1 MCKAN
6 LSTWT
11 VRKWR
16 SYYRLLSHTP
26 LTICLLTPWLT
37 AWTLHRARLP
47 SGSGAR
53 GPRRSR
59 RQSQVT
65 WAAATPEPTLIGRGW
80 SRGLN
85 TGLWLVHVGL
95 IAAYDWLSGGTG
107 HSGSLG
113 GVGTFTSLHA
123 KPTRSAGRGETIT
136 RHGAWRPGSGRTGHR
151 DPTTSNLIGQ
161 LQITITINNMYSLL
175 SYHLSILNTHKYNR
189 MLRESLNRL
198 ETDWKESWERPEPD
212 HRNISETLGKTWDR
226 FRDLE
231 HFCSGRTD
239 GQTDRQTDR
248 QSYSLSSWRSQK
260 YC

>member
-53 GPRRSR
+53 GSRRS
-59 RQSQVT
+59 QSQVT
-65 WAAATPEPTLIGRGW
+65 WAAATPELALIGRDR
-80 SRGLN
+80 SRDLN
-85 TGLWLVHVGL
+85 TALWLDEIWLMTAG
-95 IAAYDWLSGGTG
+95 DWLSGGTG

-123 KPTRSAGRGETIT
+123 KPTRSAGKGETIT
-136 RHGAWRPGSGRTGHR
+136 RHGVWRPGSGRTRHR
-151 DPTTSNLIGQ
+151 GDLATNLPAIALARLKLMQHLVTNGT
-161 LQITITINNMYSLL
+161 LCL
-175 SYHLSILNTHKYNR
+175 S
-189 MLRESLNRL
+189 
-198 ETDWKESWERPEPD
+198 
-212 HRNISETLGKTWDR
+212 
-226 FRDLE
+226 
-231 HFCSGRTD
+231 
-239 GQTDRQTDR
+239 
-248 QSYSLSSWRSQK
+248 
-260 YC
+260 

>member
-53 GPRRSR
+53 GSRRS
-59 RQSQVT
+59 QSQVT
-65 WAAATPEPTLIGRGW
+65 WAAATPEPALIGRDR
-80 SRGLN
+80 SRDLN
-85 TGLWLVHVGL
+85 TALWLDEIWLMTAG
-95 IAAYDWLSGGTG
+95 DWLSGGTG

-123 KPTRSAGRGETIT
+123 KPTRSAGKGETIT
-136 RHGAWRPGSGRTGHR
+136 RHGVWRPGSGRTRHR
-151 DPTTSNLIGQ
+151 GDLATNLPAIALARLKLMQHLVTNGT
-161 LQITITINNMYSLL
+161 LCL
-175 SYHLSILNTHKYNR
+175 S
-189 MLRESLNRL
+189 
-198 ETDWKESWERPEPD
+198 
-212 HRNISETLGKTWDR
+212 
-226 FRDLE
+226 
-231 HFCSGRTD
+231 
-239 GQTDRQTDR
+239 
-248 QSYSLSSWRSQK
+248 
-260 YC
+260 

>member
-53 GPRRSR
+53 GSRRS
-59 RQSQVT
+59 QSQVT
-65 WAAATPEPTLIGRGW
+65 WAAATPEPALIGRDR
-80 SRGLN
+80 SRDLN
-85 TGLWLVHVGL
+85 TALWLDETWLMTAG
-95 IAAYDWLSGGTG
+95 DWLSGGTG

-123 KPTRSAGRGETIT
+123 KPTRSAGKGETIT
-136 RHGAWRPGSGRTGHR
+136 RHGVWRPGSGRTRHR
-151 DPTTSNLIGQ
+151 GILQPTYQ
-161 LQITITINNMYSLL
+161 LSHWQDWNQCNNDQLHSLPFLTLCSFLGGIDFLVFWNMTIPVS
-175 SYHLSILNTHKYNR
+175 
-189 MLRESLNRL
+189 
-198 ETDWKESWERPEPD
+198 
-212 HRNISETLGKTWDR
+212 
-226 FRDLE
+226 
-231 HFCSGRTD
+231 
-239 GQTDRQTDR
+239 
-248 QSYSLSSWRSQK
+248 
-260 YC
+260 